1 MLLYKHV
8 ALKFEALRIMFLNHV
23 ILRFFFTDVFFNSPL
38 MYKKKNVYF
47 TLKWLADVHE
57 EVKRYLFGNLLL
69 KLFVEYYFF
78 VVILQKTFDFT

>member
-1 MLLYKHV
+1 MPPARQERLFYLHNPENTYILNRVMLLYKHV

-47 TLKWLADVHE
+47 TLK
-57 EVKRYLFGNLLL
+57 
-69 KLFVEYYFF
+69 
-78 VVILQKTFDFT
+78 